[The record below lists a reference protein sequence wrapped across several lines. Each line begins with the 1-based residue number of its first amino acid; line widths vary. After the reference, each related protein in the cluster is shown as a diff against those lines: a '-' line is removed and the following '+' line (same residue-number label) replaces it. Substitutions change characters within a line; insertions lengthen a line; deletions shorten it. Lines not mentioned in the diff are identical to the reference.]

1 MVPIGWLSVVVA
13 LALLGLYLRGLAG
26 RLDRL
31 HLRVEAAQVA
41 LDAQLL
47 RRATLVAELARSGW
61 LDPATSL
68 LLADAASGAQHASAH
83 DRPQAES
90 ALTQSL
96 RTVLDEP
103 DVIKELAQI
112 DLGRELLVELAGASD
127 RVILARRFANEA
139 VRQTT
144 EVRKRWLVR
153 ALRLG
158 GHAAMPTGFEMDDA
172 PSPGLAR
179 FPGSTA

>member
-1 MVPIGWLSVVVA
+1 MVPIGWVSVVVA
-13 LALLGLYLRGLAG
+13 VALLGLYLRGLAG

-47 RRATLVAELARSGW
+47 RRTTLVAELARSGW

-68 LLADAASGAQHASAH
+68 LLADAASGAQHASAE

-103 DVIKELAQI
+103 DVIKELAQD
-112 DLGRELLVELAGASD
+112 DLGRELLLELAGASD

-144 EVRKRWLVR
+144 EVRTRWLVR
-153 ALRLG
+153 VLRLG

-172 PSPGLAR
+172 PSRGLAR
-179 FPGSTA
+179 FPGSTT

>member
-68 LLADAASGAQHASAH
+68 LLADAASGAQHA
-83 DRPQAES
+83 
-90 ALTQSL
+90 
-96 RTVLDEP
+96 VC
-103 DVIKELAQI
+103 
-112 DLGRELLVELAGASD
+112 
-127 RVILARRFANEA
+127 
-139 VRQTT
+139 
-144 EVRKRWLVR
+144 
-153 ALRLG
+153 
-158 GHAAMPTGFEMDDA
+158 
-172 PSPGLAR
+172 
-179 FPGSTA
+179 